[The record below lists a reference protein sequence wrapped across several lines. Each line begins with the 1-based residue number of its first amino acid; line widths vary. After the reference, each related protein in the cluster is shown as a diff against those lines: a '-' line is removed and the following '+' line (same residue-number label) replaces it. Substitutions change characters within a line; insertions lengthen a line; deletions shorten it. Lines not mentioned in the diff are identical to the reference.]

1 MDKKTEIERLIR
13 NEVDS
18 NVVDIMDNREM
29 DAEAKI
35 KLKALENRSESCGNI
50 LSDLEF
56 KVQENKK
63 RNKIGNDHRAG

>member
-1 MDKKTEIERLIR
+1 MDKKTEIERLLL

-18 NVVDIMDNREM
+18 DVVDIMDNREM

-35 KLKALENRSESCGNI
+35 KLQTLESQSESCGNI

-56 KVQENKK
+56 KVLENRK
-63 RNKIGNDHRAG
+63 RNKIGNDHRTG